1 MAKKHD
7 AFYFEN
13 FITCTDYACQAA
25 NLLVQSFRE
34 FDPSRTMDMLKRMRE
49 VEHAA
54 DEQKHELLHVLG
66 KAFITPIERED
77 IILLSQNIDDM
88 TDKIEDV
95 LLRVSCNNIQSIR
108 PDAIT
113 LSELVVRCCEEV
125 KRMVAEFAD
134 FRHSKNLHDYIV
146 HINSMEEE
154 SDQLFISSM
163 HTLHTTSQDPIEII
177 VWREVYIYLEK
188 AADACEHVADTIE
201 SIVTKNS

>member
-95 LLRVSCNNIQSIR
+95 LLRVYCNNIQSIR

-125 KRMVAEFAD
+125 KRMVAGIRRFPA
-134 FRHSKNLHDYIV
+134 FQKPTRLHRPHQLYGGRIRPTV
-146 HINSMEEE
+146 HLQHAYAAHHLSR
-154 SDQLFISSM
+154 SHRDHRLAGS
-163 HTLHTTSQDPIEII
+163 
-177 VWREVYIYLEK
+177 VYLLGK
-188 AADACEHVADTIE
+188 
-201 SIVTKNS
+201 SGRRL

>member
-77 IILLSQNIDDM
+77 IILLSQNIDEV

-95 LLRVSCNNIQSIR
+95 MLRLYYNNIQSIR
-108 PDAIT
+108 PDS
-113 LSELVVRCCEEV
+113 LELVSIVV
-125 KRMVAEFAD
+125 KSCDMVKLMLKEFAS
-134 FRHSKNLHDYIV
+134 FRHSKSLRD
-146 HINSMEEE
+146 HIIAINTLEEQADQVFVTSMRE
-154 SDQLFISSM
+154 
-163 HTLHTTSQDPIEII
+163 LHTTCTDPVEII
-177 VWREVYIYLEK
+177 CWREVYFYLEK
-188 AADACEHVADTIE
+188 CTDACEHVADVVE
-201 SIVTKNS
+201 QIVMKNS

>member
-34 FDPSRTMDMLKRMRE
+34 FDPSRTMDMLKRMLE

-54 DEQKHELLHVLG
+54 DEQKHELLHVLV

-95 LLRVSCNNIQSIR
+95 LLRVYCNNIQSIR

-113 LSELVVRCCEEV
+113 LSELVVRCC
-125 KRMVAEFAD
+125 
-134 FRHSKNLHDYIV
+134 
-146 HINSMEEE
+146 
-154 SDQLFISSM
+154 
-163 HTLHTTSQDPIEII
+163 
-177 VWREVYIYLEK
+177 
-188 AADACEHVADTIE
+188 
-201 SIVTKNS
+201 

>member
-1 MAKKHD
+1 MP
-7 AFYFEN
+7 
-13 FITCTDYACQAA
+13 Q
-25 NLLVQSFRE
+25 
-34 FDPSRTMDMLKRMRE
+34 M
-49 VEHAA
+49 
-54 DEQKHELLHVLG
+54 
-66 KAFITPIERED
+66 IERED

-95 LLRVSCNNIQSIR
+95 LLRVYCNNIQSIR